1 MAFSIQDLLTH
12 GIDAWAETQQV
23 KYQANSPQG
32 MVRDAQG
39 NWSTPEGQPAFDT
52 LAAVVSNPVNLLLL
66 GAAAVL
72 GIVLLRR
79 L

>member
-1 MAFSIQDLLTH
+1 MAINIQDLLTR

-23 KYQANSPQG
+23 KYQANAPVSYN
-32 MVRDAQG
+32 RDPYG
-39 NWSTPEGQPAFDT
+39 NYSTPEGQPAFDT
-52 LAAVVSNPVNLLLL
+52 LTATLSNPVNLMLL

-79 L
+79 